1 MAFGRWVLLALMALL
16 GPLLWWSGVALT
28 TSAAYAAL
36 PSGDARLPDL
46 VAAYR
51 SSAIVVMIVFVLLN
65 LALVLIA
72 VPSEREVRQGQGGTI
87 VRAVVGTVLV
97 TALVWFEYRFSPAGH
112 DWSGDPDA
120 RSAGRD
126 HLHPWHPAAGGLWV
140 AVHSAVAA
148 SIAVRAGQYRHR
160 RRIVDALRRR
170 VQAQR
175 VNAEP
180 RP

>member
-46 VAAYR
+46 AAAYR

-126 HLHPWHPAAGGLWV
+126 HLHPWHPAAGGSGSRCTLRWRPR
-140 AVHSAVAA
+140 SAYGPG
-148 SIAVRAGQYRHR
+148 STGTAGGSWMPSGRGCR
-160 RRIVDALRRR
+160 RSG
-170 VQAQR
+170 
-175 VNAEP
+175 
-180 RP
+180 